1 MKGHKCT
8 HIFTVICPCYCIR
21 LPSKMLS
28 IIYFFTD
35 NHGSVAKSA
44 GTEVVTMTMMN
55 HDAAITPQMM
65 AQTAEL
71 IWVIPTWGHQSKLN

>member
-1 MKGHKCT
+1 MSLLLHKVT
-8 HIFTVICPCYCIR
+8 
-21 LPSKMLS
+21 KQNA
-28 IIYFFTD
+28 IYYMIFFTD

-55 HDAAITPQMM
+55 HVDAITPQMM

-71 IWVIPTWGHQSKLN
+71 IWVIPTWEHQSKLN